1 MATFVV
7 FIVERPENNILVI
20 FYAEMGGVI
29 VLKKIKREDL
39 TIGEHERL
47 IYPSVFTYLT
57 RNNKPTR
64 QEYYRTDDG
73 EVWEISHFE
82 NEKSEEFK
90 KRMDALEYL
99 SNKLDLAE
107 SFGVL

>member
-1 MATFVV
+1 M

-20 FYAEMGGVI
+20 FYAEMGVI
-29 VLKKIKREDL
+29 VMKKIKREDL

-107 SFGVL
+107 SFGVLQRRE

>member
-1 MATFVV
+1 M
-7 FIVERPENNILVI
+7 FIVNRPANNTLVI
-20 FYAEMGGVI
+20 FYAEMGVI
-29 VLKKIKREDL
+29 VMEKIKMKDL

-47 IYPSVFTYLT
+47 IYPSVFNYLT

-82 NEKSEEFK
+82 DEKSEEFK

-107 SFGVL
+107 AFGVL

>member
-7 FIVERPENNILVI
+7 FIVKRPENNILVI
-20 FYAEMGGVI
+20 FYAEMGVI
-29 VLKKIKREDL
+29 VMKKIKREDL

-47 IYPSVFTYLT
+47 LYPSVFNYLT
-57 RNNKPTR
+57 RNNKPSG

-73 EVWEISHFE
+73 EVWEISHFGD
-82 NEKSEEFK
+82 EKSEEFG

-107 SFGVL
+107 AFGVL

>member
-1 MATFVV
+1 MGVL
-7 FIVERPENNILVI
+7 IVMKN
-20 FYAEMGGVI
+20 
-29 VLKKIKREDL
+29 IKREDL

-47 IYPSVFTYLT
+47 VYPSVFNYLT

-82 NEKSEEFK
+82 GEKSEELG

-99 SNKLDLAE
+99 NNKLDLAE
-107 SFGVL
+107 AFGVL

>member
-1 MATFVV
+1 M
-7 FIVERPENNILVI
+7 
-20 FYAEMGGVI
+20 
-29 VLKKIKREDL
+29 KKIKREDL
-39 TIGEHERL
+39 TIEEHERL
-47 IYPSVFTYLT
+47 IYPSVFAYLT

-73 EVWEISHFE
+73 KVWEISHFE
-82 NEKSEEFK
+82 NKKSEEFG

-107 SFGVL
+107 AFGVL

>member
-1 MATFVV
+1 M

-20 FYAEMGGVI
+20 FYAEMGAI
-29 VLKKIKREDL
+29 VMGKIKREDL

-73 EVWEISHFE
+73 GGMG
-82 NEKSEEFK
+82 NQ
-90 KRMDALEYL
+90 
-99 SNKLDLAE
+99 
-107 SFGVL
+107 SF